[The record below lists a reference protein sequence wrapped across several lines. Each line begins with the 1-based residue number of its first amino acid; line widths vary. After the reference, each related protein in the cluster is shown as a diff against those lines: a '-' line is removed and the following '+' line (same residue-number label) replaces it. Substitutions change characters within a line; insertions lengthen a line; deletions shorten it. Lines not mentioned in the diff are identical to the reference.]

1 LSGTKSIQ
9 RLRHLF
15 GSLVGGIGHKKQ
27 SARTKVNLSVNVYS
41 TLEERERAAAAAAA
55 REYSMKLLFVAI
67 ARKDLEMDHQ
77 CF

>member
-1 LSGTKSIQ
+1 
-9 RLRHLF
+9 
-15 GSLVGGIGHKKQ
+15 
-27 SARTKVNLSVNVYS
+27 VNLSVNVYS
-41 TLEERERAAAAAAA
+41 TLEERKAAAAAA

>member
-1 LSGTKSIQ
+1 MFIPLW
-9 RLRHLF
+9 RR
-15 GSLVGGIGHKKQ
+15 
-27 SARTKVNLSVNVYS
+27 
-41 TLEERERAAAAAAA
+41 ERERAAAAAAAAAAA